1 MITTQVSIIVP
12 IFNADKYLRKS
23 IEGVL
28 MQEFQYWELL
38 LINDGSTDTSLL
50 ICKEFA
56 NIDPR
61 IKVIDKINTGVS
73 DTRNVGLDLAIGRY
87 VIFLDSDDFWVD
99 RTFIGKFVKLA
110 EDNNLDIIRG
120 EYKAVDKN
128 GSDLFFKGID
138 MNKKMSENTI
148 INSSSFLDNVIQRE
162 FFLPL
167 CLIKYDIIKDI
178 RFNTRRVFL
187 EDVEFFLKILLKPLK
202 CYYTSVCFYAYRKH
216 DLSASN
222 KYNSK
227 RLSDAFDISR
237 LYLSLSKT
245 NDIDALLAKSFKQ
258 RSWDYYWMTL
268 RTIAVEEP
276 LFTNRRDLCVEL
288 GLNALRRDVS
298 NIIPEVRSPHI
309 WIHFLPPL
317 WTINYFRLR
326 YLLRMFYKSFKSYG
340 V

>member
-1 MITTQVSIIVP
+1 MVKVSIIIP
-12 IFNADKYLRKS
+12 IYNAEAYLAGA
-23 IEGVL
+23 IEHVL
-28 MQEFQYWELL
+28 NQTFSNWELI
-38 LINDGSTDTSLL
+38 LIDDGSIDGSSC
-50 ICKEFA
+50 ICDFYGNKE
-56 NIDPR
+56 DR
-61 IKVIDKINTGVS
+61 IKVIHKSNSGVS
-73 DTRNVGLDLAIGRY
+73 DTRNQGLSLVSGKY
-87 VIFLDSDDFWVD
+87 LIFLDADDYWTD
-99 RTFIGKFVKLA
+99 DTFLENFVGIA

-138 MNKKMSENTI
+138 MKKKMSENTI

-298 NIIPEVRSPHI
+298 NVIPEVRSPHI